1 MISNKKI
8 SVVIPVYN
16 IGKLILNLLK
26 DIPSYVDQI
35 YLVDDKCP
43 LNTGKIV
50 EKNLNQFKNLK
61 IFYNDK
67 NLGVGGAVKIGY
79 LESLKNEIDIVV
91 KIDGDNQMNPKQI
104 EKLVKPLINNFDYAK
119 GNRFLEN
126 NNIPNYPIARFY
138 GNILLSFM
146 SKLSSGYWNIFDPI
160 NGYTAITNDCLKK
173 LDLNKIDNGYFF
185 ETDMLFNLYNHKRKV
200 TDIPVEIKYF
210 KDQIQ
215 NMNLMKETKNF
226 FLKNISRFFMRIKIN
241 YFTNN
246 FTLASLFLI
255 VFFFTGFFTIIYG
268 GYNYF
273 YYNSIKE
280 FAPTGVVVLSSISLL
295 LMVVS
300 LMIFFILDN
309 FNNPNK

>member
-8 SVVIPVYN
+8 SVVIPAYN
-16 IGKLILNLLK
+16 IGKSILKFLN
-26 DIPSYVDQI
+26 DIPDYVDAI

-43 LNTGKIV
+43 LNTGKIA
-50 EKNLNQFKNLK
+50 EENIIQSNKLK
-61 IFYNDK
+61 IFFNDK

-79 LESLKNEIDIVV
+79 LESLKNEIDIIV

-104 EKLVKPLINNFDYAK
+104 EKLVEPLMADYDYAK

-126 NNIPNYPIARFY
+126 NDIPNYPITRFY
-138 GNILLSFM
+138 GNIFLSFM

-160 NGYTAITNDCLKK
+160 NGFTAITKETLKK
-173 LDLNKIDNGYFF
+173 LDLSKIDNGYFF
-185 ETDMLFNLYNHKRKV
+185 ETDMLFNLYNNRRKV
-200 TDIPVEIKYF
+200 KDVPVEIKYF

-215 NMNLMKETKNF
+215 NMSLIKETKNF
-226 FLKNISRFFMRIKIN
+226 FLKNVSRCLMRIKIN
-241 YFTNN
+241 YFSNN
-246 FTLASLFLI
+246 FTLGSLFFL
-255 VFFFTGFFTIIYG
+255 VFLLTGVFTIFYG

-273 YYNSIKE
+273 YYSYINE

-295 LMVVS
+295 IAILS
-300 LMIFFILDN
+300 LMIFLILDN

>member
-1 MISNKKI
+1 MISDKKI

-16 IGKLILNLLK
+16 IGEKILDFLRN
-26 DIPSYVDQI
+26 IPDYVDKI

-43 LNTGKIV
+43 LRTGKIV
-50 EKNLNQFKNLK
+50 EENLNQFKNLQ
-61 IFYNDK
+61 ILFNDK

-79 LESLKNEIDIVV
+79 LESLKNEIDIIV

-104 EKLVKPLINNFDYAK
+104 EKLIEPLIENYDYAK
-119 GNRFLEN
+119 GNRFLEKN
-126 NNIPNYPIARFY
+126 EIPNYPVSRFY
-138 GNILLSFM
+138 GNIFLSFM

-160 NGYTAITNDCLKK
+160 NGYTAITKDCLKK
-173 LDLNKIDNGYFF
+173 LDLAKIDNGYFF
-185 ETDMLFNLYNHKRKV
+185 ETDMLFNLYNHRSKV
-200 TDIPVEIKYF
+200 KDVPVEIKYF

-215 NMNLMKETKNF
+215 NMNVVKESKNF
-226 FLKNISRFFMRIKIN
+226 FIKNISRFFKRIKIN
-241 YFTNN
+241 YFSNN

-255 VFFFTGFFTIIYG
+255 VFLFTGSFTIFYG

-273 YYNSIKE
+273 YYSYIDK

-295 LMVVS
+295 LMFLS
-300 LMIFFILDN
+300 LMFFLILDN